1 MTEKEFRAYLDE
13 LKELI
18 AMWRADGLG
27 YLSRRCQL
35 TDVLLSI
42 QDDSVVFTVGQ
53 LKRMYALTK

>member
-18 AMWRADGLG
+18 TMWRADGLG

-35 TDVLLSI
+35 TDVLLGI